1 VLGTSVGRMHK
12 TCGDQ
17 IAEMRVYRG
26 PRMVLSFSVWG
37 TGKGVATQTEKRI
50 GKLTGEKNKC
60 AWFGFPGFT
69 LLENARTSIELVNS

>member
-1 VLGTSVGRMHK
+1 MLGTSVGRMHK
-12 TCGDQ
+12 TCG
-17 IAEMRVYRG
+17 E
-26 PRMVLSFSVWG
+26 
-37 TGKGVATQTEKRI
+37 GVATQTEKRI